1 MKKEN
6 STLQK
11 KLASYSA
18 LAVSMIAAGNVSNA
32 QIVWH
37 NINPDK
43 VLDNNNE
50 LQKIDLNND
59 GTNDF
64 QVKFRKG
71 SSFIFAF
78 ALPYDSN
85 SVAGSLVSFTS
96 INHAFPYAFSSGA
109 VICSGANFFNINS
122 LLFSYN
128 GQPSYIYYPLMG
140 LAYGGAYY
148 YNWLPGEGDK
158 YLGMR
163 LNDGTDQYYGW
174 VRCSFNEDL
183 TALTVKDWAYNATVN
198 GCIDGGEGMNV
209 GIADVNEGTDI
220 TIFAFEKSIHVS
232 TSNVSGEEMKVV
244 VNDMLGK
251 SVLTE
256 TTKESVAT
264 LDASNLSNG
273 VYLVT
278 VTKGSDV
285 KTNKVSIR

>member
-32 QIVWH
+32 QVVYH
-37 NINPDK
+37 DINPDK
-43 VLDNNNE
+43 VLNTDKE

-59 GTNDF
+59 GTQDF
-64 QVKFRKG
+64 QVKYRVG
-71 SSFIFAF
+71 ASFVFGF

-109 VICSGANFFNINS
+109 VINSNANFFNINS

-148 YNWLPGEGDK
+148 YNWQPGAGDQ
-158 YLGMR
+158 YLGVR

-174 VRCSFNEDL
+174 VRCEFNVDL
-183 TALTVKDWAYNATVN
+183 TTLTVKDWGWQSTVN
-198 GCIDGGEGMNV
+198 TGLNAGEGLNV
-209 GIADVNEGTDI
+209 GIADVNNASNI
-220 TIFAFEKSIHVS
+220 SIYSFEKTINVS
-232 TSNVSGEEMKVV
+232 TPATAGEMNVV
-244 VNDMLGK
+244 VSDLLGK
-251 SVLTE
+251 SLINQ
-256 TTKESVAT
+256 TTNE
-264 LDASNLSNG
+264 SNLNINASDLATG
-273 VYLVT
+273 VYFVT
-278 VTKGSDV
+278 VTKGGEV